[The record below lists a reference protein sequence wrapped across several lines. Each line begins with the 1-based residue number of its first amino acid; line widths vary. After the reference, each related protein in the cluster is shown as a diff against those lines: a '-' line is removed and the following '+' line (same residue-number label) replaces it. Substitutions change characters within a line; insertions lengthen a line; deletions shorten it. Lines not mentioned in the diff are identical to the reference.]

1 MIERLALRARPIL
14 EWPLIQAVRR
24 NHGLEHATI
33 HLLSRKIRGL
43 KMSGRSSAFGF
54 ILIGD
59 ASTEQIEASVRDALS
74 RMKKGEHG
82 LAVHPNC
89 GTNLV
94 TTGVLATLAAYLGL
108 GLRRERIFGSR
119 FGGLMGMMM
128 LAFLFGQPLGM
139 SIQRHF
145 TTDGDP
151 GDLELVSVT
160 RREVTV
166 PVLARRLVIHDV
178 VTRSASNGLD
188 VAPASANGH
197 ASEGVSSEA

>member
-1 MIERLALRARPIL
+1 MIVRLALWARPIL
-14 EWPLIQAVRR
+14 EWPLIQTVRR

-59 ASTEQIEASVRDALS
+59 APTDQIESSVRDALS

-119 FGGLMGMMM
+119 FGGVMGMMV
-128 LAFLFGQPLGM
+128 LAFLVGQPLGM

-160 RREVTV
+160 RREVML

-178 VTRSASNGLD
+178 VTRSAANGM
-188 VAPASANGH
+188 VTNTVASAVNGADGNH
-197 ASEGVSSEA
+197 A